1 MGLKIYFR
9 ANPNVRKELDGRAF
23 RDTLP
28 VFATTQVQSLK
39 KWTGFLDFALERGLI
54 RKRADPE
61 TLFENV
67 VN

>member
-1 MGLKIYFR
+1 M
-9 ANPNVRKELDGRAF
+9 DGRAF

-39 KWTGFLDFALERGLI
+39 KWKGFTDFAFERGLI
-54 RKRADPE
+54 QKRPDPE

-67 VN
+67 VK